1 MIIIIITIIWLYLF
15 DMNTLSQSNLF
26 IMNKIS
32 QSNLLNSDVKQI
44 STPVINTINSQ
55 HLLNQK
61 GIANIYHQGEIY
73 QLRQTRTG
81 KLILTK

>member
-1 MIIIIITIIWLYLF
+1 LVIPLQYEHTQPKQSTY
-15 DMNTLSQSNLF
+15 MNKLSQSD
-26 IMNKIS
+26 
-32 QSNLLNSDVKQI
+32 LLNSDIKQI

-73 QLRQTRTG
+73 QLRQTRAG